1 MPRNL
6 DNRVEI
12 VVPIQDSRA
21 RQRMTAIF
29 DSLLADNTNS
39 WSLREDGS
47 WRRVRAKK
55 DDRGASAQ
63 AALMRSSVARARR
76 SLARRS

>member
-1 MPRNL
+1 
-6 DNRVEI
+6 
-12 VVPIQDSRA
+12 VPIQDSRA
-21 RQRMTAIF
+21 RQRMTTIF

-47 WRRVRAKK
+47 WRRARAKK
-55 DDRGASAQ
+55 DDRTTSAQ